1 MTSTG
6 QRSDDSIPSIQES
19 TVQRHAIHGQPE
31 DNHPIRTGEGS
42 R

>member
-1 MTSTG
+1 MMSTG
-6 QRSDDSIPSIQES
+6 QRTDDSIPSIQGR
-19 TVQRHAIHGQPE
+19 TFQRHAIHGRAD